1 MDKKELSDMR
11 VFPII
16 EGLEELEKKEK
27 WEEARVILYDL
38 WSADKE
44 NLDFFMRL
52 SSECWFLVAEWEVEK
67 TNGLDWEVFQD
78 TLIECMTYGIE
89 VPRFYEN
96 TYFLCIVGYMITLL
110 PELCFNEKTK
120 QGTFSETF
128 LKWEAHGRE
137 MLAKAVKQDPIDL
150 VMALYLGF
158 FHKNEL
164 NEEMKKK
171 YVEARESVR
180 KHIGKYFPGNSA
192 IEQYFKEVFSIYP

>member
-11 VFPII
+11 VFPVI
-16 EGLEELEKKEK
+16 EGLEELEKEEK
-27 WEEARVILYDL
+27 WEEARVMLYNL
-38 WSADKE
+38 WSTDKE
-44 NLDFFMRL
+44 NLDSFLRL
-52 SSECWFLVAEWEVEK
+52 ISECWFLVAEWDVEK
-67 TNGLDWEVFQD
+67 TDGLDWEVFQD
-78 TLIECMTYGIE
+78 TLIECMTYGIG

-128 LKWEAHGRE
+128 LKWESHGKE
-137 MLAKAVKQDPIDL
+137 MLVKAVKRNPIDL

-158 FHKNEL
+158 SRKNER
-164 NEEMKKK
+164 NEEMEEMFVK
-171 YVEARESVR
+171 ARKSVR
-180 KHIGKYFPGNSA
+180 KHIGEYFPGNSA

>member
-1 MDKKELSDMR
+1 MDKKELNDMR
-11 VFPII
+11 VFPVI
-16 EGLEELEKKEK
+16 EGLEELEKEEK

-38 WSADKE
+38 WSADKD

-67 TNGLDWEVFQD
+67 TDSLDWEVFQD
-78 TLIECMTYGIE
+78 TLIECMTYGIG
-89 VPRFYEN
+89 VPHFYDN

-128 LKWEAHGRE
+128 LKWESHGKE
-137 MLAKAVKQDPIDL
+137 MLVKAVKRNPIDL

-158 FHKNEL
+158 SRKNER
-164 NEEMKKK
+164 NEEMEEMFVKAKK
-171 YVEARESVR
+171 SVR
-180 KHIGKYFPGNSA
+180 KHIGEYFPENSA

>member
-11 VFPII
+11 VFPVI
-16 EGLEELEKKEK
+16 EGLEELEKEEK

-78 TLIECMTYGIE
+78 TLIECMTYGIG

-128 LKWEAHGRE
+128 LKWESHGKE
-137 MLAKAVKQDPIDL
+137 MLVKAVKRNPIDL

-158 FHKNEL
+158 SRKNER
-164 NEEMKKK
+164 NEKMEEMFVK
-171 YVEARESVR
+171 ARRSVR
-180 KHIGKYFPGNSA
+180 KHIGEYFPGNSA
-192 IEQYFKEVFSIYP
+192 IEEYFKEVFSIYP

>member
-11 VFPII
+11 VFPVI
-16 EGLEELEKKEK
+16 EGLEELEKEEK

-67 TNGLDWEVFQD
+67 TDGLDWEVFQD
-78 TLIECMTYGIE
+78 TLIECMTYGIG

-128 LKWEAHGRE
+128 LKWESHGKE
-137 MLAKAVKQDPIDL
+137 MLVKAVKRNPIDL

-158 FHKNEL
+158 SRKNER
-164 NEEMKKK
+164 NEKMEEMFVK
-171 YVEARESVR
+171 ARRSVR
-180 KHIGKYFPGNSA
+180 KHIGEYFPGNSA
-192 IEQYFKEVFSIYP
+192 IEEYFKEVFSIYP